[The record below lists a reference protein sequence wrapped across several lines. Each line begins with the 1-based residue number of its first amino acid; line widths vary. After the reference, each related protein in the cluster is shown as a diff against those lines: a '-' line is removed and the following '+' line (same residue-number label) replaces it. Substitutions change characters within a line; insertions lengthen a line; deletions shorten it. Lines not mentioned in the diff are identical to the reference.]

1 VRQIAEQHKGGVSCQ
16 PRDGGGSCFVVSL
29 PPKVREYQLT

>member
-1 VRQIAEQHKGGVSCQ
+1 VSCQ

-29 PPKVREYQLT
+29 ALTRGDAG

>member
-1 VRQIAEQHKGGVSCQ
+1 VSCQ

-29 PPKVREYQLT
+29 PRTRGDVD